1 MEELLTP
8 KEAGKLLGVSTR
20 TIQRWDKQ
28 GLIKVVRT
36 PKGRRRI
43 PKSEVFRLLR
53 EKFNDRRAVIY
64 ARVSSQ
70 RQQKDGNLER
80 QKERL
85 LKFAKENNYEVVKV
99 FQDVASGINDKRKG
113 FWKML
118 NFVKQEGI
126 PYVIVEFPDRLTRF
140 GMHFVEKLL
149 EEYGA
154 RLVVVEEKMSKDKM
168 EELVED
174 LITIITSFTA
184 KIYEARSQKFK
195 KVKEILEEELER
207 GKDSSSKSI

>member
-20 TIQRWDKQ
+20 TIQRWDKE
-28 GLIKVVRT
+28 GLIRVIRT

-43 PKSEVFRLLR
+43 PKSEVLRLLK
-53 EKFNDRRAVIY
+53 EKLNDRRAVIY

-70 RQQKDGNLER
+70 RQNRDGNLKR

-85 LKFAKENNYEVVKV
+85 LKFAEENNYEVVKV
-99 FQDVASGINDKRKG
+99 FQDVASGINDRRKN

-118 NFVKQEGI
+118 SYVKENGI

-140 GMHFVEKLL
+140 GLSFVEKLL

-154 RLVVVEEKMSKDKM
+154 KLVVAEKKMSKDKM

-184 KIYEARSQKFK
+184 RIYGARSQKFK
-195 KVKEILEEELER
+195 KVKKLLEEELE
-207 GKDSSSKSI
+207 GS

>member
-20 TIQRWDKQ
+20 TIQRWDKE

-43 PKSEVFRLLR
+43 PKSEVLKILR
-53 EKFNDRRAVIY
+53 EKFNDRRAVVY
-64 ARVSSQ
+64 ARVNSQ
-70 RQQKDGNLER
+70 KQEKDGNLER

-85 LKFAKENNYEVVKV
+85 LKFAKEHNYEVIRV
-99 FQDVASGINDKRKG
+99 FQDVASGINDKRRN
-113 FWKML
+113 FWKMME
-118 NFVKQEGI
+118 FVKKEGI

-140 GMHFVEKLL
+140 GIKFVEKLL

-154 RLVVVEEKMSKDKM
+154 RLVVTEKKMPKDKM

-174 LITIITSFTA
+174 LIMIITSFTA
-184 KIYEARSQKFK
+184 RIYGARSQKFK
-195 KVKEILEEELER
+195 KVKELLEADLE
-207 GKDSSSKSI
+207 GNKDRSA

>member
-1 MEELLTP
+1 MEELLSP

-20 TIQRWDKQ
+20 TIQRWDKE

-43 PKSEVFRLLR
+43 PKSEVLRLLQ
-53 EKFNDRRAVIY
+53 EKLNDRRAVIY
-64 ARVSSQ
+64 ARVQ
-70 RQQKDGNLER
+70 DRDGNLKR

-85 LKFAKENNYEVVKV
+85 LKFAEENNYEVVKV
-99 FQDVASGINDKRKG
+99 FQDVASGINDKRKN

-118 NFVKQEGI
+118 SYIKENGI

-140 GMHFVEKLL
+140 GLSFVEKLL

-154 RLVVVEEKMSKDKM
+154 KLIVVEKKMSRDKM

-184 KIYEARSQKFK
+184 RIYGARSQKFK
-195 KVKEILEEELER
+195 KVKKLLEEDLEN
-207 GKDSSSKSI
+207 S

>member
-1 MEELLTP
+1 M
-8 KEAGKLLGVSTR
+8 
-20 TIQRWDKQ
+20 II
-28 GLIKVVRT
+28 LIF
-36 PKGRRRI
+36 
-43 PKSEVFRLLR
+43 EVLRLLR
-53 EKFNDRRAVIY
+53 EKLNDRRAVIY

-70 RQQKDGNLER
+70 RQDRNGNLKR

-85 LKFAKENNYEVVKV
+85 LKFAEENNYEVVKV
-99 FQDVASGINDKRKG
+99 FQDVASGINDRRKN

-118 NFVKQEGI
+118 SYVKENGI

-140 GMHFVEKLL
+140 GLSFVEKLL

-154 RLVVVEEKMSKDKM
+154 KLVVAEKKMSKDKM

-184 KIYEARSQKFK
+184 RIYGARSQKFK
-195 KVKEILEEELER
+195 KVKKLLEEELE
-207 GKDSSSKSI
+207 GS

>member
-20 TIQRWDKQ
+20 TIQRWDKE
-28 GLIKVVRT
+28 GLIKVIRT

-43 PKSEVFRLLR
+43 PKSEVFRILR
-53 EKFNDRRAVIY
+53 EKFNDRRAVVY

-70 RQQKDGNLER
+70 KQEKDGNLER

-85 LKFAKENNYEVVKV
+85 LKFAKEHNYEVIRV
-99 FQDVASGINDKRKG
+99 FQDVASGINDKRRN
-113 FWKML
+113 FWKMME
-118 NFVKQEGI
+118 FVKKEGI

-140 GMHFVEKLL
+140 GIKFVEKLL

-154 RLVVVEEKMSKDKM
+154 RLVVAEKRMPKDKM

-174 LITIITSFTA
+174 LIMIITSFTA
-184 KIYEARSQKFK
+184 RIYGARSQKFK
-195 KVKEILEEELER
+195 KVKELLEADLE
-207 GKDSSSKSI
+207 GNKDRSA

>member
-20 TIQRWDKQ
+20 TIQRWDKE

-43 PKSEVFRLLR
+43 PKSEVLRILR
-53 EKFNDRRAVIY
+53 EKFNDRRAVVY

-70 RQQKDGNLER
+70 KQEKDGNLKR

-85 LKFAKENNYEVVKV
+85 LKFAKEHNYEVVGV
-99 FQDVASGINDKRKG
+99 FQDVASGINDRRKN
-113 FWKML
+113 FWKMME
-118 NFVKQEGI
+118 FVKKEGI

-140 GMHFVEKLL
+140 GIKFVEKLL
-149 EEYGA
+149 EEYGT
-154 RLVVVEEKMSKDKM
+154 RLVVAEKKMPKDKM

-184 KIYEARSQKFK
+184 RIYGARSQKFK
-195 KVKEILEEELER
+195 KVKELLEADLE
-207 GKDSSSKSI
+207 GNKDCSA